1 MHDISKRSSTTTFQS
16 RTDLETLARTDALD
30 EVLELAALLERRCDQ
45 NIQYGNLQVLSD
57 EDTHSRS

>member
-1 MHDISKRSSTTTFQS
+1 MHDIGEHASTTKLQL
-16 RTDLETLARTDALD
+16 RTNLETLARTDALD
-30 EVLELAALLERRCDQ
+30 EVLELAALLERRCRQ